1 MKYRVGKQE
10 DTVIRISPASMGLLD
25 DEGEPFTIELSAIRG
40 YLERIN
46 IRFVPALGKE
56 M

>member
-25 DEGEPFTIELSAIRG
+25 DEGEPFTIKLSAIRE
-40 YLERIN
+40 YLECIN
-46 IRFVPALGKE
+46 IPFDPALEHE